1 MVGRWRSASA
11 PVNMMANLLLS
22 VGSAL
27 AALAFW
33 THAGVSRPIAYAL
46 GMLSLWQL
54 RCAIGWRS
62 GTPVIL
68 RLGGFSWDMFSFCRG
83 WLITGQVGT
92 GKTVAAINTMLWQV
106 SKNCPTWGGVC
117 VDDKGLYWETLSPM
131 LGHLGRASDL
141 ILLQVRPVGAG
152 ADWKPIHRFN
162 FLANPHLPYSAKA
175 KIVCDVASALG
186 QRSEQSFFRMQAQV
200 QMEFAFKAL
209 DCAGLAV
216 TLENTYDFLSSDSQL
231 REVMEIVGKKDTR
244 EAHLL
249 KDHFQENFLT
259 QPAEQLGGVKTT
271 IANYLKHFTEPDIAE
286 IFCPKESTFS
296 FDDIDQGKIICVSIP
311 QRFPVERRY
320 INTLLKLTFY
330 AHALR
335 RFDKPA
341 SERIRDNLVI
351 LWADEAQKIVTAS
364 DDGMSDYNVVDVL
377 REARATVVAATQSY
391 ASLIPPMGDERKA
404 KVFIANMANRIT
416 FSAADEDS
424 ARIAADTLGKRKGR
438 RRTVGYTGGKRST
451 SWTDEDKYHIE
462 PHELRRLPKFQAV
475 VQHCDLG
482 FRKVRIPPLGS
493 DGRLPSWYRRAT

>member
-1 MVGRWRSASA
+1 MGR
-11 PVNMMANLLLS
+11 VTMFLNLILS
-22 VGSAL
+22 VSSAG
-27 AALAFW
+27 AAVALWAQAGPGRMVAF
-33 THAGVSRPIAYAL
+33 AFGL
-46 GMLSLWQL
+46 LSLWQL
-54 RCAIGWRS
+54 HSAASLRS
-62 GTPVIL
+62 RPRPQIIL
-68 RLGGFSWDMFSFCRG
+68 RLGGFAWDIYSFCRG

-141 ILLQVRPVGAG
+141 ILLQVRPENAG
-152 ADWKPIHRFN
+152 ADWKPAHRFN
-162 FLANPHLPYSAKA
+162 FLDNPHLPWSAKA
-175 KIVCDVASALG
+175 KIVCDVAVALG

-209 DCAGLAV
+209 HCAELPV
-216 TLENTYDFLSSDSQL
+216 TLETTYDFLSSDS
-231 REVMEIVGKKDTR
+231 
-244 EAHLL
+244 LL
-249 KDHFQENFLT
+249 KEIMAMVAKKNTHEARLLVDHYHGNFLT

-271 IANYLKHFTEPDIAE
+271 IANYLKHFTEPDIAD

-296 FDDIDQGKIICVSIP
+296 FDDIDRGKIICVSIP

-341 SERIRDNLVI
+341 PERTRDNLVI

-364 DDGMSDYNVVDVL
+364 EDGMSDYNVVDVL

-416 FSAADEDS
+416 FCAADEDS
-424 ARIAADTLGKRKGR
+424 ANIAADTLGKRKAK
-438 RRTVGYTGGKRST
+438 RRTYGYTGGKRST
-451 SWTDEDKYHIE
+451 SFMEEDKYYLE
-462 PHELRRLPKFQAV
+462 PHQLRRLKKFQAV
-475 VQHCDLG
+475 VQHCDFG
-482 FRKVRIPPLGS
+482 FRKVTIPALGN
-493 DGRLPSWYRRAT
+493 DGQVPAWYRGAF

>member
-1 MVGRWRSASA
+1 M
-11 PVNMMANLLLS
+11 
-22 VGSAL
+22 
-27 AALAFW
+27 
-33 THAGVSRPIAYAL
+33 Y
-46 GMLSLWQL
+46 
-54 RCAIGWRS
+54 
-62 GTPVIL
+62 
-68 RLGGFSWDMFSFCRG
+68 SFCRG

-106 SKNCPTWGGVC
+106 SKNCPTWGGIC

-131 LGHLGRASDL
+131 LGQLGRSSDL
-141 ILLQVRPVGAG
+141 ILLQVRPEGAG
-152 ADWKPIHRFN
+152 ADWKPTHRFN
-162 FLANPHLPYSAKA
+162 FLENPHLPYSAKA
-175 KIVCDVASALG
+175 KIVCDVAAALG

-209 DCAGLAV
+209 DCAGLPV
-216 TLENTYDFLSSDSQL
+216 TLESAYDFLASDSG
-231 REVMEIVGKKDTR
+231 RTEVMEMVKKMDTH

-249 KDHFQENFLT
+249 DDHFEGNFKT

-271 IANYLKHFTEPDIAE
+271 ITNYLKHFTEPDIAE

-296 FDDIDQGKIICVSIP
+296 FDDIDQGKVICVSIP

-341 SERIRDNLVI
+341 HERLGDNLVI

-416 FSAADEDS
+416 FCAADEDS
-424 ARIAADTLGKRKGR
+424 AKIAADTLGKRKSR
-438 RRTVGYTGGKRST
+438 RRTVSFGSGKRST
-451 SWTDEDKYHIE
+451 SWTDEDRYYIE
-462 PHELRRLPKFQAV
+462 PHDLRRLRKFEAV

-493 DGRLPSWYRRAT
+493 DGRVPGWY